1 MKRSRKIR
9 YQFLREIR
17 QIRDFEIGLKPT
29 GPYRPNGGFPE
40 LVTPGNNHSAM
51 TTKKFLRVVS
61 KMYPGVT
68 HRKDGFHFV
77 EGKKPSLTI
86 RPNKPPV
93 TAKPLFMNQH
103 ALNNKP
109 REILV
114 VQLDSDSYA
123 DPEEVRQSIADQLDK
138 GNVVVVD
145 GARSVSTHIIT
156 DSSSVVTKG
165 EDK

>member
-1 MKRSRKIR
+1 MSIIQTLKKV
-9 YQFLREIR
+9 L
-17 QIRDFEIGLKPT
+17 GLDKKQVWP
-29 GPYRPNGGFPE
+29 
-40 LVTPGNNHSAM
+40 
-51 TTKKFLRVVS
+51 TTKYDS
-61 KMYPGVT
+61 SI
-68 HRKDGFHFV
+68 FHYV
-77 EGKKPSLTI
+77 EADKPSLTI

-114 VQLDSDSYA
+114 VQLDSEVSGYI
-123 DPEEVRQSIADQLDK
+123 DPEVVRQSIVDQLDK
-138 GNVVVVD
+138 GNVVVVG

-156 DSSSVVTKG
+156 DSSCTVKKG